1 MSDLTTE
8 GFNITRTQNHTYK
21 FEITG
26 LRPNTK
32 HTITIDDE
40 DYGFATR
47 QFGKAPGADL
57 ISDAD
62 GNLSLLVLYEIE
74 FNRTQNFELNQTQS
88 LATEGNAL
96 NQQQNRKAVNT
107 VINYKVIEVKSF
119 DGLSQTQFIM
129 KQNLILTAGP
139 VRTLYPVE

>member
-1 MSDLTTE
+1 MTDLTTE
-8 GFNITRTQNHTYK
+8 GLNITRTQNHTYR
-21 FEITG
+21 FEVTG

-40 DYGFATR
+40 EYAFATR

-57 ISDAD
+57 ISNAD
-62 GNLSLLVLYEIE
+62 GELQLFILYEIE

-88 LATEGNAL
+88 LATEGNAF

-107 VINYKVIEVKSF
+107 VTNYKVVEVKSF
-119 DGLSQTQFIM
+119 DGLSQAQFIM
-129 KQNLILTAGP
+129 RQNLILTAGP